1 MWKLTAVVVLL
12 AVACSGRASE
22 VKENPSPVP
31 TREEGGIAV
40 RVLQAGGV
48 FGRTDSTLMMSEKD
62 LAGTYTLGTG
72 QTENV
77 VLSLS
82 EYGTYS
88 ELVNDCVARPISNSG
103 TWRLTEDGVVLQS
116 NGDRRADSPVP
127 ARRLMVARDGDAL
140 LLVGE
145 EHIAM
150 LLIGSAPRS
159 NCFRRQVASAH
170 RSVTRGS

>member
-1 MWKLTAVVVLL
+1 MWKLNAVVVLFS
-12 AVACSGRASE
+12 VACSGRASE
-22 VKENPSPVP
+22 VKETPTPVP
-31 TREEGGIAV
+31 TGEEGAIAV
-40 RVLQAGGV
+40 RVLQTGGV
-48 FGRTDSTLMMSEKD
+48 FGRSDSTLMMSERD

-72 QTENV
+72 QTANV

-82 EYGTYS
+82 AYGTYS
-88 ELVNDCVARPISNSG
+88 ESVNDCVARPISDSG

-127 ARRLMVARDGDAL
+127 PTRLMVARDGDTL

-159 NCFRRQVASAH
+159 NCFRRQIESAH